1 MSVAIA
7 MAATEIV
14 TAVQKALDEDHNK
27 KRNFTQTVD
36 LAINLKDI
44 DMNEPSNRVDE
55 EIHLPS
61 GRGEDAKVGVFGS
74 GEMALKAKEVADG
87 VFEPDKI
94 EDIADDV
101 AQAKQIAE
109 TYDFFIAAAPL
120 MPSIGKHLGR
130 FLGPRGKMPTPVP
143 PTADIADEVE
153 RLRHTARVRS
163 RSATTF
169 HCRVGMET
177 MDPEDI
183 ADNIDAILKILEEKL
198 ERGRNNIDAI
208 YVKTTMG
215 KPVEVA

>member
-7 MAATEIV
+7 MADIEIV

-27 KRNFTQTVD
+27 QRSFTQTVD

-44 DMNEPSNRVDE
+44 DMDEPSNRIDE
-55 EIHLPS
+55 EIHLPA

-87 VFEPDKI
+87 VFSPDEI
-94 EDIADDV
+94 EELADDA
-101 AQAKQIAE
+101 AQAKEIAE

-120 MPSIGKHLGR
+120 MPTIGKHLGR

-143 PTADIADEVE
+143 PTADIAEEVE
-153 RLRHTARVRS
+153 RLRRTTRVRS
-163 RSATTF
+163 KSATTF

-177 MDPEDI
+177 MNPEDI
-183 ADNIDAILKILEEKL
+183 ADNIGSILKILEENL
-198 ERGRNNIDAI
+198 ERGRNNIHAI

>member
-14 TAVQKALDEDHNK
+14 TAVQKALDEDHNQQ
-27 KRNFTQTVD
+27 RSFTQTVD

-44 DMNEPSNRVDE
+44 DMNEPSNRIDE
-55 EIHLPS
+55 EIHLPA

-74 GEMALKAKEVADG
+74 GEMALKAKEVADR
-87 VFEPDKI
+87 VFSPDEI
-94 EDIADDV
+94 EELADD
-101 AQAKQIAE
+101 AAEAKKIAE
-109 TYDFFIAAAPL
+109 DYDFFIAAAPL
-120 MPSIGKHLGR
+120 MPTIGKHLGR
-130 FLGPRGKMPTPVP
+130 FLGPRGKMPSPVP
-143 PTADIADEVE
+143 PTADIAEEVE

-163 RSATTF
+163 KSAATF
-169 HCRVGMET
+169 HCQVGRET

-183 ADNIDAILKILEEKL
+183 ADNVSAILRILEEKL

-215 KPVEVA
+215 KPVEVV

>member
-74 GEMALKAKEVADG
+74 GEMALKAKEVADD
-87 VFEPDKI
+87 VFEPDEI
-94 EDIADDV
+94 EDIADDA

-143 PTADIADEVE
+143 PTVDIADEVE
-153 RLRHTARVRS
+153 RLRHTARIRS

-169 HCRVGMET
+169 HCRVGTET